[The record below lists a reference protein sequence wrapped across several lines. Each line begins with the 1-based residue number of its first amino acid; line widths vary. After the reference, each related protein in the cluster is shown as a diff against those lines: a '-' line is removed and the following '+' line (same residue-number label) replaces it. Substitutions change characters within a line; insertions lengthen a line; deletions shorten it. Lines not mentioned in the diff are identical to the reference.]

1 MRREREAP
9 ITPTPEQRQGASARE
24 TVRVTAGER
33 VTPGLPKLGAST
45 RVSPHRAD
53 CPVTGSAPGPRTRR
67 RPCREASD
75 RPSTCMCIMP
85 RLSPAQGQVEASPEA
100 IRTWE
105 RGHPTERRQGFVGI
119 PTIYPC
125 PHDRVMCSHVHIEGS
140 VHMGACQLVL
150 TDARESRNHAENCTR
165 PSEAPPLPCAT
176 FPEAPLT
183 PRQRDR
189 SSCSAGLLNRSRC
202 GTGPISMRNWTDL
215 EAEYDRSRRS
225 GAALPWLAAGPQL
238 ARSRF
243 AAGPQPAHNPG
254 RPSWSTPRS
263 GRRTPSR
270 RSSRVLRSVP
280 AA

>member
-1 MRREREAP
+1 MCREREAP

-33 VTPGLPKLGAST
+33 VTPDLPKLGAST

-202 GTGPISMRNWTDL
+202 GTEPISAKWRGT
-215 EAEYDRSRRS
+215 ASARSRRQS
-225 GAALPWLAAGPQL
+225 
-238 ARSRF
+238 ARSRLTTPAGRPGRHRDRADGLPPGA
-243 AAGPQPAHNPG
+243 AAGFCG
-254 RPSWSTPRS
+254 RCRPRS
-263 GRRTPSR
+263 RSATRPHPPPGGREQ
-270 RSSRVLRSVP
+270 
-280 AA
+280 

>member
-1 MRREREAP
+1 M
-9 ITPTPEQRQGASARE
+9 
-24 TVRVTAGER
+24 
-33 VTPGLPKLGAST
+33 
-45 RVSPHRAD
+45 
-53 CPVTGSAPGPRTRR
+53 RR

-85 RLSPAQGQVEASPEA
+85 RLSPAQGQVEAGPEA

-105 RGHPTERRQGFVGI
+105 RGHPTERRQVFVVI
-119 PTIYPC
+119 PPIYPR
-125 PHDRVMCSHVHIEGS
+125 PHDRAMCSHVHIEGS

-189 SSCSAGLLNRSRC
+189 SSCSAGLLNRFRC
-202 GTGPISMRNWTDL
+202 GIRPISRRNTTDL
-215 EAEYDRSRRS
+215 GEV
-225 GAALPWLAAGPQL
+225 
-238 ARSRF
+238 ARHCLGSQPSTVC
-243 AAGPQPAHNPG
+243 PQPTHNPG

-280 AA
+280 PA

>member
-1 MRREREAP
+1 
-9 ITPTPEQRQGASARE
+9 
-24 TVRVTAGER
+24 
-33 VTPGLPKLGAST
+33 
-45 RVSPHRAD
+45 
-53 CPVTGSAPGPRTRR
+53 
-67 RPCREASD
+67 
-75 RPSTCMCIMP
+75 MCIMP

-150 TDARESRNHAENCTR
+150 ADARESRNHAENCTR

-176 FPEAPLT
+176 FPKSPFT

-202 GTGPISMRNWTDL
+202 GTGPISRRNTTDL
-215 EAEYDRSRRS
+215 GEVARHCLGSQLARS
-225 GAALPWLAAGPQL
+225 WLAAGSRL
-238 ARSRF
+238 A
-243 AAGPQPAHNPG
+243 AAGSQPRQTVLVDTEIGQTDSLQAQQPG
-254 RPSWSTPRS
+254 FAVGAGSVAGQPTRPRPPPG
-263 GRRTPSR
+263 GRER
-270 RSSRVLRSVP
+270 
-280 AA
+280 